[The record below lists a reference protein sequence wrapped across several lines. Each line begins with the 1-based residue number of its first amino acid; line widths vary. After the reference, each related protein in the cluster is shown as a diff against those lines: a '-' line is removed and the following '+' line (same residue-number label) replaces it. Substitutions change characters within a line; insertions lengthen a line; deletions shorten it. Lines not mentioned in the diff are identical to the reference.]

1 MEGDFAICLSL
12 YHGYELL
19 MQHGMRSLYN
29 FLQTTVDSARGF
41 SRTKQELLRN
51 GDFCNL
57 MEILGDKFPNVG
69 DTSLNSS
76 RSNLNSSRLFTSP
89 GKGTQRAP
97 SQPSPFVMSHPKM
110 AKLQDVLLD
119 HFRNFKISK

>member
-1 MEGDFAICLSL
+1 
-12 YHGYELL
+12 

-29 FLQTTVDSARGF
+29 FLQTTVDPAKGF

-51 GDFCNL
+51 GDFSNL
-57 MEILGDKFPNVG
+57 METLRDKFPNVG

-76 RSNLNSSRLFTSP
+76 RDNLNSSRLFTSP

-97 SQPSPFVMSHPKM
+97 SQPSPFVISHPKM
-110 AKLQDVLLD
+110 AKLQDVVVE
-119 HFRNFKISK
+119 HFKNFQISK